1 MHKDLPK
8 DIVGVIQKK
17 TEEIINEY
25 NIINPVIKDEI
36 FNILGKL
43 CIVLRYPLD
52 DDEDANGL
60 HVKRHIN
67 GEIRHFVFINTNST
81 LEKQI
86 YTAAHELGHIW
97 DIDKKVI
104 AETGECDYD
113 SETIINRF
121 AAELL
126 MPERHFVKLVR
137 LKCEELGLKN
147 GEADIYYILRIIV
160 SMMYSFMVPY
170 KAVIYRLL
178 EVGFIDEKGKQVLEN
193 LEKGYPGI
201 IEEIIQL
208 ENYQKLRQKNKEKSM
223 GHLYEMLKS
232 AKKQDILSDNRFKS
246 ICRQFDIS
254 YEAENIEGN
263 EIPETEI
270 SIKTMPEVNLYDE

>member
-137 LKCEELGLKN
+137 LKCEDMKISLKQRTRVT
-147 GEADIYYILRIIV
+147 ILKCSKIC
-160 SMMYSFMVPY
+160 M
-170 KAVIYRLL
+170 
-178 EVGFIDEKGKQVLEN
+178 N
-193 LEKGYPGI
+193 
-201 IEEIIQL
+201 
-208 ENYQKLRQKNKEKSM
+208 
-223 GHLYEMLKS
+223 S
-232 AKKQDILSDNRFKS
+232 AM
-246 ICRQFDIS
+246 
-254 YEAENIEGN
+254 AEN
-263 EIPETEI
+263 
-270 SIKTMPEVNLYDE
+270 